1 MASSMASLD
10 DPSGARASRWRDPA
24 VVAGAE
30 TGVAPDCRPDARA
43 GDNRDIDTNMD
54 TNMDTYVDTEMDT
67 EMAGDNGSALWL
79 DADAGPVV
87 RPYAMT
93 GGRTAPTTGDFN
105 LISLVT
111 ATRPVSSADVGL
123 APEHVTIV
131 ELSRRPISV
140 AEISAHLD
148 LPVGIVRV
156 LLGDLLDRALIMTN
170 NPEPVAN
177 LTGDGLFEAVINGL
191 QAL

>member
-1 MASSMASLD
+1 MEPLD
-10 DPSGARASRWRDPA
+10 DPSGARPARWIDA
-24 VVAGAE
+24 VVAG
-30 TGVAPDCRPDARA
+30 GPDADSVPRFESDARA
-43 GDNRDIDTNMD
+43 DEDDGTG
-54 TNMDTYVDTEMDT
+54 T
-67 EMAGDNGSALWL
+67 GSALWL

-93 GGRTAPTTGDFN
+93 RGRTEPTTGDFD
-105 LISLVT
+105 LISLVV
-111 ATRPVSSADVGL
+111 ATRPVLSTDVGL

-140 AEISAHLD
+140 AEVSAHLD

-156 LLGDLLDRALIMTN
+156 LLGDLLDRALITAN
-170 NPEPVAN
+170 NPGPMAD
-177 LTGDGLFEAVINGL
+177 LPGDELFEAVINGL